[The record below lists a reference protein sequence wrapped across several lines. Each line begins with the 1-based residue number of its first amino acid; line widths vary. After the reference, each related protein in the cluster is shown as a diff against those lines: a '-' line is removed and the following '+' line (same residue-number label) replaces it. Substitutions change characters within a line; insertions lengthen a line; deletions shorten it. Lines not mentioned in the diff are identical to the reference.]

1 MKILGL
7 IPARGGSKGVPGKNI
22 RPLGGVPL
30 LGRAIL
36 SARESGAL
44 DRIEVSTD
52 DPAIAKVAEE
62 FGVPVPKLRPAELAQ
77 DGSALIDAAL
87 HLLDRLAKEEDYR
100 PDAVMVLQPTSPFRS
115 PETIRKAVALFERRG
130 ESVVSVT
137 PSRFHPHWCYQVD
150 GQGRLRPFI
159 DGLGTPAPRQQL
171 PEAYALDGSVFIVSV
186 DTLRRTRTFHA
197 EPRQAIVVSAEEA
210 ADVDTPYD
218 WAVVT
223 GLQAARAAA
232 AGASTAPVY
241 IIAEAGVNHNGDLT
255 LAKRLADAAKAC
267 GADAVKYQSFNA
279 ENLVSRR
286 AQKAA
291 YQKRS
296 TGASE
301 SQLDMIKKLQ
311 LSDADTRA
319 LAEHCKAIGLTF
331 LSTPF
336 DEASAD
342 LLDGLGVPLFKL
354 PSGELTNKP
363 LLQHVARKGKP
374 LILSTGMSTLAEVA
388 EAVGWLRAVSVAPLT
403 VLHCL
408 TEYPAPADQAN
419 LRAMDTLRE
428 TLGLPVGYSDHT
440 PGIEVSVA
448 AAARGAAVLE
458 KHLTLDKTLPGPDQ
472 AASLDPAEFAALVKA
487 VRSVSAALGDGVKRP
502 VASELANRTVARR
515 SVVAAKD
522 LPAGHALTRG
532 DLALKRPGDG
542 IAPAQLERVLGRR
555 LKKAVEADETLTWE
569 ALA

>member
-1 MKILGL
+1 VKLLGL

-36 SARESGAL
+36 TAREAGVL
-44 DRIEVSTD
+44 DRLEVSTD
-52 DPAIAKVAEE
+52 DPAIAAVAEE
-62 FGVPVPKLRPAELAQ
+62 FGVKVPKLRPAELAQ

-87 HLLDRLAKEEDYR
+87 HLLDRLAAEEGYR
-100 PDAVMVLQPTSPFRS
+100 PDAVMVLQPTSPFRAAR
-115 PETIRKAVALFERRG
+115 TIRDAATLFQKSG

-150 GQGRLRPFI
+150 GQGRLKPFI
-159 DGLGTPAPRQQL
+159 EGLGTPKPRQQL
-171 PEAYALDGSVFIVSV
+171 PEAYALDGSVFVVSV
-186 DTLRRTRTFHA
+186 ETLRKTRTFHA
-197 EPRQAIVVSAEEA
+197 EPRKAIVVSAEEA

-218 WAVVT
+218 WAVVS
-223 GLQAARAAA
+223 GLQAARS
-232 AGASTAPVY
+232 AGAGPSSVY
-241 IIAEAGVNHNGDLT
+241 VIAEAGVNHNGDLA
-255 LAKRLADAAKAC
+255 LAKKLADAARAC
-267 GADAVKYQSFNA
+267 GADAVKYQSFKA
-279 ENLVSRR
+279 ESLVSRR
-286 AQKAA
+286 AQKAE
-291 YQKRS
+291 YQKKS
-296 TGASE
+296 TGAAE
-301 SQLDMIKKLQ
+301 SQLDMIRKLQ
-311 LSDADTRA
+311 LSDADHRA
-319 LAEHCKAIGLTF
+319 LAEHCRAIGITF

-342 LLDGLGVPLFKL
+342 LLDALGVPLFKL

-388 EAVGWLRAVSVAPLT
+388 EAVGWIRAVSGAPLT

-408 TEYPAPADQAN
+408 TEYPAPASQAN

-428 TLGLPVGYSDHT
+428 ALGVPVGYSDHT
-440 PGIEVSVA
+440 PGHEVSVA
-448 AAARGAAVLE
+448 AAARGASVLE
-458 KHLTLDKTLPGPDQ
+458 KHLTLDRSLPGPDQ

-502 VASELANRTVARR
+502 VPSELANRAVARR

-522 LPAGHALTRG
+522 LPAGHALTRA

-542 IAPAQLERVLGRR
+542 IAPAELERVVGRK